1 MPRFSIVIP
10 TRQRADTLAF
20 TIETALAQTHPD
32 FEVVIQNNGDDPA
45 TRNVVASFASPR
57 IKLTCSAE
65 ILPMA
70 ENWEAAL
77 TASSGDYVAFIGD
90 DDGIMPDACAICD
103 VVMQH
108 RPSLGA
114 LQWTPHYYDWPSSL
128 RAAARNRLVVNLP
141 GPAEGV
147 ICRSRDLLLQLYDGT
162 LTWTSMPLIYNGAF
176 VRRSVIEKVRAFCGG
191 RYFAGQIPDVH
202 SGIANL
208 WAMRQ
213 FLHIDR
219 PLSICGASGHSN
231 GNAHFVGSGGTRLQQ
246 RFHAENPALHRT
258 IADCFLDTTNME
270 LTIATALV
278 VGKQVFFKDDPT
290 ISINMRN
297 VLLRMGLSANRDP
310 VLYDQ
315 TIREMRQMGQK
326 FDIDTGSFNLPPKR
340 QAPDVP
346 FQGPVIDAGG
356 RTTCL
361 AVNGAMAGLAT
372 IADAVRLAAS
382 MLPLRTAER
391 LNAVLPWLESESS
404 VPPGVAADL
413 AELAPRLAIRPNR
426 ETAERYFRLTEAAI
440 CAQRADIQAHARF
453 LPGMTTE
460 LSVCQIV
467 ATQDGRPIALFIP
480 DILTPLPDAAVRAM
494 PFLARFDLAVCEWP
508 GHGASGETADVALPT
523 LAAELAPLVDQLAP
537 AGQSLFVI
545 GESIGGLLALAL
557 ARLRPRQ
564 IRNVIL
570 IDTPFH
576 LTRPA
581 LAADIASAWR
591 GSSMS
596 PYLRRLLRDV
606 IGFDPEDPQPV
617 STIQHHAL
625 LEEAPFNCAL
635 IPGGDGARHA
645 TPSVLL
651 DEDLAA
657 LSAANPALLRTAR
670 IARAGHHVLR
680 DDPQGLLEELNKL
693 LVRA

>member
-45 TRNVVASFASPR
+45 TRDVVASFASPR

-77 TASSGDYVAFIGD
+77 TASSGDYIAFIGD

-103 VVMQH
+103 AVMQD
-108 RPSLGA
+108 RPALGA
-114 LQWTPHYYDWPSSL
+114 LQWTPHYYDWPTSL

-141 GPAEGV
+141 GPAEGA
-147 ICRSRDLLLQLYDGT
+147 ICQSRDLLLQLYDGT

-231 GNAHFVGSGGTRLQQ
+231 GNAHFVGGGGARLQQ
-246 RFHAENPALHRT
+246 RFHAENPALHQT
-258 IADCFLDTTNME
+258 IAEYFLDTTNME

-278 VGKQVFFKDDPT
+278 IGKRVFFNDDPA

-310 VLYDQ
+310 ALYDH
-315 TIREMRQMGQK
+315 TIREMRQMGEK
-326 FDIDTGSFNLPPKR
+326 FGIDTGSFNLPPKR
-340 QAPDVP
+340 QAPDMP
-346 FQGPVIDAGG
+346 FQGPVIDSSG

-361 AVNGAMAGLAT
+361 AVNGAMAGIAT

-382 MLPLRTAER
+382 MLPSRTAAQ
-391 LNAVLPWLESESS
+391 LNASLPWPESESP

-413 AELAPRLAIRPNR
+413 AELAPHLGIRPNE
-426 ETAERYFRLTEAAI
+426 ETAERYFRLTEEAV
-440 CAQRADIQAHARF
+440 CAQRADIRAHARF
-453 LPGMTTE
+453 LPGQTTA

-467 ATQDGRPIALFIP
+467 ATPGGQPMAVFIP

-508 GHGASGETADVALPT
+508 GHGASGETASVALPA
-523 LAAELAPLVDQLAP
+523 LAAELAALVDHIVP

-545 GESIGGLLALAL
+545 GESVGGLLALAL
-557 ARLRPRQ
+557 GRLRPRHV
-564 IRNVIL
+564 RNVIL

-576 LTRPA
+576 LTRPV
-581 LAADIASAWR
+581 LAADIANTWR
-591 GSSMS
+591 RSSMS
-596 PYLRRLLRDV
+596 SYLRRLLRGV

-617 STIQHHAL
+617 STIKHHAL
-625 LEEAPFNCAL
+625 LKEAPFNCAL
-635 IPGGDGARHA
+635 IPGGIGAQHA
-645 TPSVLL
+645 TPSVVL
-651 DEDLAA
+651 DEDLATLTA
-657 LSAANPALLRTAR
+657 INPSLLRTAR
-670 IARAGHHVLR
+670 ITRAGHHVLR
-680 DDPQGLLEELNKL
+680 DDPQGMLEELNKL